1 MDGAL
6 LSIVLIV
13 FLFLL
18 LATGLWVALTL
29 ALVGV
34 LGIALSSQAS
44 PGAVFATSVW
54 GASSSWTLTAL
65 PLFIWMG
72 EILFRTRLSADMFAG
87 LAPWLGR
94 LPGRLLHVN
103 VIGSGIF
110 AAVSGSS
117 LATAATIGR
126 MSLPELNKRGYDPY
140 MSIGSLAG
148 SGTLGLMIPPS
159 IIMIVY
165 GVAAEQSIPKL
176 FIAGV
181 LPGIALVILFSGY
194 IALWALLNPS
204 KVPPDD
210 LKVSLK
216 TKIVSTLRLMPIIS
230 LIIAVIGSIYLG
242 IATATEAAA
251 VGVLGSLILAALS
264 GALTWS
270 SLSDSIMSAMKT
282 SCMIALILSCA
293 AFLGLAMDYSG
304 VPRLLAEWITGMNLS
319 PVHLIAYLTVLFI
332 ILGCF
337 IDGISI
343 VVIVSSIILP
353 AIKLAGID
361 LSWFGIYLVLVV
373 EMSLIT
379 PPVGMNLFLLQ
390 GMTGKSLAF
399 VSRASFPFF
408 ILLVLAVALLWY
420 VPEVATWLPSK
431 MMS

>member
-1 MDGAL
+1 MDSAL

-361 LSWFGIYLVLVV
+361 LIWFGIYLVLVV

-408 ILLVLAVALLWY
+408 ILLVLAVARRWY

>member
-1 MDGAL
+1 MDSAL

-126 MSLPELNKRGYDPY
+126 MSLPELNKRGYDSY

-210 LKVSLK
+210 LQVSLK

-361 LSWFGIYLVLVV
+361 LIWFGIYLVLVV

>member
-1 MDGAL
+1 VDGAL

-176 FIAGV
+176 FIAGI
-181 LPGIALVILFSGY
+181 LPGLALVILFSGY

-230 LIIAVIGSIYLG
+230 LIVAVIGSIYLG

-361 LSWFGIYLVLVV
+361 LIWFGIYLVLVV

>member
-1 MDGAL
+1 MDGTL
-6 LSIVLIV
+6 LSIALIL
-13 FLFLL
+13 FLFVL

-29 ALVGV
+29 ALVGII
-34 LGIALSSQAS
+34 GIALSSQAS

-87 LAPWLGR
+87 LAPWLSR

-165 GVAAEQSIPKL
+165 GVSAEQSIPKL
-176 FIAGV
+176 FIAGI
-181 LPGIALVILFSGY
+181 LPGIGLVILFSGF
-194 IALWALLNPS
+194 IAAWALLNPS
-204 KVPPDD
+204 KVPPND
-210 LKVSLK
+210 LRVSLK
-216 TKIVSTLRLMPIIS
+216 EKLGATLRLLPIIS
-230 LIIAVIGSIYLG
+230 LIAAVIGSIYLG

-251 VGVLGSLILAALS
+251 VGVLGSLILAFIS
-264 GALTWS
+264 GALSWES
-270 SLSDSIMSAMKT
+270 FVDSVMSAMKT
-282 SCMIALILSCA
+282 SCMIALILACA

-304 VPRLLAEWITGMNLS
+304 VPRMLAEWITAMNLS
-319 PVHLIAYLTVLFI
+319 PVMLIACLTVLFI

-353 AIKLAGID
+353 AVKLAGID
-361 LSWFGIYLVLVV
+361 LIWFGIYLVLVV

-408 ILLVLAVALLWY
+408 VLLVIAVAMLWY
-420 VPEVATWLPSK
+420 VPGIATWLPSK

>member
-1 MDGAL
+1 
-6 LSIVLIV
+6 
-13 FLFLL
+13 
-18 LATGLWVALTL
+18 VALTL

-126 MSLPELNKRGYDPY
+126 MSLPELNKRGYDSY

-181 LPGIALVILFSGY
+181 LPGLALVILFSGY
-194 IALWALLNPS
+194 IAVWALLNPS

-216 TKIVSTLRLMPIIS
+216 TKILSTLRLLPIIS
-230 LIIAVIGSIYLG
+230 LIVAVIGSIYLG

-264 GALTWS
+264 GALNWN
-270 SLSDSIMSAMKT
+270 SLVDSIMSAMKT

-361 LSWFGIYLVLVV
+361 LIWFGIYLVLVV

>member
-1 MDGAL
+1 MDSAL

-361 LSWFGIYLVLVV
+361 LIWFGIYLVLVV

>member
-1 MDGAL
+1 MDSAL

-126 MSLPELNKRGYDPY
+126 MSLPELNKRGYDSY

-194 IALWALLNPS
+194 IAVWALLNPS

-216 TKIVSTLRLMPIIS
+216 TKILSTLRLLPIIS
-230 LIIAVIGSIYLG
+230 LIVAVIGSIYLG

-361 LSWFGIYLVLVV
+361 LIWFGIYLVLVV

>member
-34 LGIALSSQAS
+34 VGIALSSQAS

-176 FIAGV
+176 FIAGI
-181 LPGIALVILFSGY
+181 LPGLALVILFSGY

-230 LIIAVIGSIYLG
+230 LIVAVIGSIYLG

-319 PVHLIAYLTVLFI
+319 PMQLIACLTVLFI

-361 LSWFGIYLVLVV
+361 LIWFGIYLVLVV

-399 VSRASFPFF
+399 VSRAAFPFF

-420 VPEVATWLPSK
+420 VPGVATWLPSK

>member
-1 MDGAL
+1 MDSAL
-6 LSIVLIV
+6 LSILLIV

-194 IALWALLNPS
+194 IAVWALLNPS

-210 LKVSLK
+210 LKVDLK
-216 TKIVSTLRLMPIIS
+216 TKILSTLRLLPIIS
-230 LIIAVIGSIYLG
+230 LIVAVIGSIYSG

-251 VGVLGSLILAALS
+251 VGVMGSLILAALS
-264 GALTWS
+264 GALTWN
-270 SLSDSIMSAMKT
+270 SLVDSVMSAMKT

-361 LSWFGIYLVLVV
+361 LIWFGIYLVLVV

-420 VPEVATWLPSK
+420 VPGLATWLPSK

>member
-6 LSIVLIV
+6 LSVVLIV

-126 MSLPELNKRGYDPY
+126 MSLPELNKRGYDSY

-176 FIAGV
+176 FIAGI
-181 LPGIALVILFSGY
+181 LPGLALVILFSGY
-194 IALWALLNPS
+194 IAVWALLNPS

-230 LIIAVIGSIYLG
+230 LIVAVIGSIYLG

-251 VGVLGSLILAALS
+251 VGVLGSLILAGLS
-264 GALTWS
+264 GALTWN
-270 SLSDSIMSAMKT
+270 SLVDSVMSAMKT

-361 LSWFGIYLVLVV
+361 LIWFGIYLVLVV

-399 VSRASFPFF
+399 VSRAAFPFF

>member
-1 MDGAL
+1 MDSAL

-319 PVHLIAYLTVLFI
+319 PVHLIAYLTILFI

-361 LSWFGIYLVLVV
+361 LIWFGIYLVLVV

>member
-176 FIAGV
+176 FIAGI
-181 LPGIALVILFSGY
+181 LPGLALVILFSGY

-230 LIIAVIGSIYLG
+230 LIVAVIGSIYLG

-361 LSWFGIYLVLVV
+361 LIWFGIYLVLVV

>member
-1 MDGAL
+1 MDSAL

-176 FIAGV
+176 FIAGI
-181 LPGIALVILFSGY
+181 LPGLALVILFSGY

-210 LKVSLK
+210 LRVSLK

-230 LIIAVIGSIYLG
+230 LIVAVIGSIYLG

-251 VGVLGSLILAALS
+251 VGVLGSLILAGLS
-264 GALTWS
+264 GALTWN
-270 SLSDSIMSAMKT
+270 SLVDSVMSAMKT

-319 PVHLIAYLTVLFI
+319 PVHLIAYLTILFI

-361 LSWFGIYLVLVV
+361 LIWFGIYLVLVV

-399 VSRASFPFF
+399 VSRAAFPFF

>member
-126 MSLPELNKRGYDPY
+126 MSLPELNKRGYDSY

-181 LPGIALVILFSGY
+181 LPGLALVILFSGY
-194 IALWALLNPS
+194 IAVWALLNPS

-216 TKIVSTLRLMPIIS
+216 TKILSPLRLLPIIS
-230 LIIAVIGSIYLG
+230 LIVAVIGSIYLG

-264 GALTWS
+264 GALNWN
-270 SLSDSIMSAMKT
+270 SLVDSIMSAMKT

-361 LSWFGIYLVLVV
+361 LIWFGIYLVLVV

>member
-1 MDGAL
+1 MDSAL

-126 MSLPELNKRGYDPY
+126 MSLPELNKRGYDSY

-319 PVHLIAYLTVLFI
+319 PVHLIAYLTILFI

-361 LSWFGIYLVLVV
+361 LIWFGIYLVLVV

>member
-1 MDGAL
+1 MDSAL

-18 LATGLWVALTL
+18 LASGLWVALTL

-319 PVHLIAYLTVLFI
+319 PVHLIAYLTILFI

-361 LSWFGIYLVLVV
+361 LIWFGIYLVLVV

>member
-6 LSIVLIV
+6 LSVVLIV

-126 MSLPELNKRGYDPY
+126 MSLPELNKRGYDSY

-176 FIAGV
+176 FIAGI
-181 LPGIALVILFSGY
+181 LPGLALVILFSGY
-194 IALWALLNPS
+194 IAVWALLNPS

-210 LKVSLK
+210 LRVSLK

-230 LIIAVIGSIYLG
+230 LIVAVIGSIYLG

-264 GALTWS
+264 GALTWN
-270 SLSDSIMSAMKT
+270 SLVDSVMSAMKT

-361 LSWFGIYLVLVV
+361 LIWFGIYLVLVV

-399 VSRASFPFF
+399 VSRAAFPFF

>member
-176 FIAGV
+176 FIAGI
-181 LPGIALVILFSGY
+181 LPGLALVILFSGY

-210 LKVSLK
+210 LRVSLK

-230 LIIAVIGSIYLG
+230 LIVAVIGSIYLG

-251 VGVLGSLILAALS
+251 VGVLGSLILAGLS
-264 GALTWS
+264 GALTWN
-270 SLSDSIMSAMKT
+270 SLVDSVMSAMKT

-319 PVHLIAYLTVLFI
+319 PVHLIAYLTILFI

-361 LSWFGIYLVLVV
+361 LIWFGIYLVLVV

-399 VSRASFPFF
+399 VSRAAFPFF

>member
-1 MDGAL
+1 MDSAL
-6 LSIVLIV
+6 LSIALIV

-29 ALVGV
+29 AFVGV
-34 LGIALSSQAS
+34 IGIALSSQAS

-176 FIAGV
+176 FIAGI
-181 LPGIALVILFSGY
+181 LPGLALVILFSGY

-230 LIIAVIGSIYLG
+230 LIVAVIGSIYLG

-319 PVHLIAYLTVLFI
+319 PMQLIACLTVLFI

-361 LSWFGIYLVLVV
+361 LIWFGIYLVLVV

-390 GMTGKSLAF
+390 SMTGKSLAF
-399 VSRASFPFF
+399 VSRAALPFF
-408 ILLVLAVALLWY
+408 ILLVLAVTLLWY
-420 VPEVATWLPSK
+420 VPGVATWLPSK

>member
-1 MDGAL
+1 MDSAL
-6 LSIVLIV
+6 LSILLIV

-181 LPGIALVILFSGY
+181 LPGLALVILFSGY

-210 LKVSLK
+210 LRVDLK
-216 TKIVSTLRLMPIIS
+216 TKILSTLRLLPIIS
-230 LIIAVIGSIYLG
+230 LIVAVIGSIYSG

-264 GALTWS
+264 GALTWN
-270 SLSDSIMSAMKT
+270 SLVDSVMSAMKT

-319 PVHLIAYLTVLFI
+319 PMHLIAYLTVLFI

-361 LSWFGIYLVLVV
+361 LIWFGIYLVLVV

-420 VPEVATWLPSK
+420 VPGVATWLPSK

>member
-1 MDGAL
+1 MDSAL

-126 MSLPELNKRGYDPY
+126 MSLPELNKRGYDSY

-361 LSWFGIYLVLVV
+361 LIWFGIYLVLVV

-399 VSRASFPFF
+399 VSRAAFPFF

-420 VPEVATWLPSK
+420 VPGVATWLPSK